1 MGQKGKLGGT
11 GGDWWGWGRKEA
23 TPPLRLPGQSRAGVL
38 DHLGI
43 CPVEFPGRWAEDS
56 NLWVKIEEW
65 ACIS

>member
-11 GGDWWGWGRKEA
+11 GGVGQEGSH
-23 TPPLRLPGQSRAGVL
+23 PPFKAAWAESRAGVL

-56 NLWVKIEEW
+56 NLWVKSEEW